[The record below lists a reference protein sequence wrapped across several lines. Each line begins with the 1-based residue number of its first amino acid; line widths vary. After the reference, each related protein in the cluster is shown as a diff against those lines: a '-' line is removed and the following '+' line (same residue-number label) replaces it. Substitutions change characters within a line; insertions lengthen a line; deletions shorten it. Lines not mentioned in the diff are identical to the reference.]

1 MLKDVEFD
9 DVIEIPDSSPSPAF
23 TQKATVVLEEVVPFE
38 IEFILKGRT
47 TLLTQQTNYK
57 LATPKLKIKDAMIVL
72 SDDENYIT
80 RDIKSQILSERQKE
94 IEKASC
100 NVWNS
105 PNKASGNNPSTS
117 SQGKKRYCFI
127 S

>member
-23 TQKATVVLEEVVPFE
+23 TQKATVVLEEVVD
-38 IEFILKGRT
+38 
-47 TLLTQQTNYK
+47 LTQQTNYK

-72 SDDENYIT
+72 SDDEDYIT

-100 NVWNS
+100 NVWDS
-105 PNKASGNNPSTS
+105 PNKASGSGNNPSTS